1 MAIISLKRL
10 KEIKDNSKDKYV
22 EILGVDFKL
31 ITDGFEIEKRK
42 SRLDFKRHFK
52 GFKTKEVAYK
62 KLSKETQEYYAST
75 LNTTIDPQTVFRLSV
90 EDMETTEEK
99 NRFHTIKNLAESLCS
114 LDLDFKFF
122 DEEDIEQKNPLV
134 MKDLIKELWEI
145 NPDDMIEMA
154 MFLFKATAGSLHI
167 IWDIKLAID
176 AVLAN
181 KSLEEFKNA
190 NMFAYQLN
198 TLVREEDKEKFFLS
212 LAEYWS
218 REEAIKDANKG

>member
-1 MAIISLKRL
+1 MAVISLKRL
-10 KEIKDNSKDKYV
+10 KEIKENSKDKYV
-22 EILGVDFKL
+22 EILGIDFKL

-62 KLSKETQEYYAST
+62 KLSKETQEYYTST

-122 DEEDIEQKNPLV
+122 DEEDIEQNNPLV

-218 REEAIKDANKG
+218 REETIRDAKKG